1 MDDKET
7 LVGSCDPLVEAV
19 EIIEKLLALCARHD
33 LKREAYSIALGEELP
48 QPPKRKPG
56 APQKKVPPLIIV
68 CSRFY
73 WRIKPANVRKGAAI
87 GQPWLAR
94 SLRAEAE
101 PLKGSP
107 VLTREEKR
115 SAGKRALQ
123 IQNDLSKLTPG
134 QIVIAAYCVRR
145 YNAGETRKRS
155 KRRLTRRWMAT
166 SEAERKIFET
176 VLDVL
181 GPLLIKS

>member
-56 APQKKVPPLIIV
+56 APQKKVPPYYRLLAFLLAHQT
-68 CSRFY
+68 RE
-73 WRIKPANVRKGAAI
+73 RPERRGDRAAV
-87 GQPWLAR
+87 AR
-94 SLRAEAE
+94 AVARAEAE
-101 PLKGSP
+101 LLKGSP

-115 SAGKRALQ
+115 SAGKRAPKFKMTCP
-123 IQNDLSKLTPG
+123 S
-134 QIVIAAYCVRR
+134 
-145 YNAGETRKRS
+145 
-155 KRRLTRRWMAT
+155 
-166 SEAERKIFET
+166 
-176 VLDVL
+176 
-181 GPLLIKS
+181 